1 MLMTKNKIVNKTISQ
16 KPSKLVKLD
25 EQRKTLGNQ
34 VNTAI
39 ITVLRQEK
47 LPLNRHRKR
56 RFFFFFQLSEF
67 CNYLA
72 LAATTLTSMGK
83 FNKCMIWVRK
93 LGSSTRLFCS
103 V

>member
-16 KPSKLVKLD
+16 KPSKLMKLD

-47 LPLNRHRKR
+47 ITIKETQKEAI
-56 RFFFFFQLSEF
+56 FF
-67 CNYLA
+67 
-72 LAATTLTSMGK
+72 
-83 FNKCMIWVRK
+83 
-93 LGSSTRLFCS
+93 LFS
-103 V
+103 AKWIL

>member
-1 MLMTKNKIVNKTISQ
+1 MLMTKNKIVNKAISQ
-16 KPSKLVKLD
+16 KPSKLMKLD

-47 LPLNRHRKR
+47 NTIKSTQKEAI
-56 RFFFFFQLSEF
+56 FSFFQLSEF

-72 LAATTLTSMGK
+72 LATTTLTFMGE
-83 FNKCMIWVRK
+83 FNKCIIWVRK